1 MNLVRLQRSINSI
14 RRDLSVL
21 EGLSRD
27 IMEELYTWIVCGVD
41 WDDLECIHTVDEA
54 IEYINKVGF
63 LSLFKN
69 EIPGFSLFFN

>member
-27 IMEELYTWIVCGVD
+27 IMEEMLYMDSVWCR
-41 WDDLECIHTVDEA
+41 L
-54 IEYINKVGF
+54 GF
-63 LSLFKN
+63 LDFH
-69 EIPGFSLFFN
+69 FFLTKIESGAK

>member
-27 IMEELYTWIVCGVD
+27 IMEEMYTWIVCGVD
-41 WDDLECIHTVDEA
+41 WDSGIFT
-54 IEYINKVGF
+54 
-63 LSLFKN
+63 
-69 EIPGFSLFFN
+69 FF

>member
-27 IMEELYTWIVCGVD
+27 IMEEMLYMDSVWCR
-41 WDDLECIHTVDEA
+41 LR
-54 IEYINKVGF
+54 
-63 LSLFKN
+63 LSEEQN
-69 EIPGFSLFFN
+69 DN

>member
-27 IMEELYTWIVCGVD
+27 IMEEMLYMDSVWCRLGF
-41 WDDLECIHTVDEA
+41 WDFHFFLTK
-54 IEYINKVGF
+54 IESGAK
-63 LSLFKN
+63 
-69 EIPGFSLFFN
+69 